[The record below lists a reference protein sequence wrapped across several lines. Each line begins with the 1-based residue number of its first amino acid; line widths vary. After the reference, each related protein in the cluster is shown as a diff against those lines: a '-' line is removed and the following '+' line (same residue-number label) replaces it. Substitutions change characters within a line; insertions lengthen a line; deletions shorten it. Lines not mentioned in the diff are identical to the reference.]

1 MYEFDKKSYKTE
13 FYFFVK
19 SSHFSNL
26 KENIFVS
33 CNRYFEKLKSSN
45 TYIEMPL
52 FSSIF
57 VTLWRGDI

>member
-45 TYIEMPL
+45 TYIG
-52 FSSIF
+52 IHAI
-57 VTLWRGDI
+57 V